1 VILAKNITKR
11 IGANTY
17 KDGFKISQI
26 AYIFKQSKEKYEV
39 SWNKF
44 FTHLGVKY
52 EENVETTCKKL
63 LLELDLTIE
72 ESLDKNGD
80 QKYLFSESN

>member
-1 VILAKNITKR
+1 MKLV
-11 IGANTY
+11 G
-17 KDGFKISQI
+17 D
-26 AYIFKQSKEKYEV
+26 
-39 SWNKF
+39 KF

-80 QKYLFSESN
+80 QKYLFLGLIDNYYSRILFFLPVFRVIH